1 MYLIARDASFGSN
14 AWGYQRRALNGPA
27 RLRLGFESKPRRAG
41 CIPDRIAFFI
51 PHQLRPDYMGAL
63 GNQVAKNSRVD
74 ALAAHAAPFAC
85 FCRTSSP
92 LWRPRTGGQQANFPL
107 AT

>member
-1 MYLIARDASFGSN
+1 
-14 AWGYQRRALNGPA
+14 
-27 RLRLGFESKPRRAG
+27 
-41 CIPDRIAFFI
+41 
-51 PHQLRPDYMGAL
+51 MGAL